1 MKGGV
6 EAVHKNL
13 QICFWNINGR
23 KSLIQSDKIVKW
35 LDKNFD
41 VVFLSETHLVKGEKY
56 KLNSFYEYHNPF
68 SKDTDRKP
76 RGGVSFFIKSDLL
89 ELVEEVDCTSPD
101 HIHVRLTNG
110 NVIFASYIAP
120 IDSPYCDP
128 SNFSQVAN
136 AFVPTDNDKVVFGGG
151 DMNGRV
157 GDLPQQKAPLPG
169 FYRPNCDVAVNDHGS
184 EIIDIC
190 NNFGCFVVNNL
201 SIGPKVY
208 DGNFTF
214 QKGTRK
220 AQNDLLLANR
230 AALSAISEFS
240 IHRVGW
246 NPSDHYP
253 ISAKCSMTFTKKSV
267 GLTAS
272 KDLLT
277 ERIITAKARGQKVR
291 ASDVNWENYTR
302 FIENDYEEYKDDVE
316 CLNETT
322 SLSKLNT
329 VVAALNNSFSRS
341 AKLATQTP
349 VSVVPEEVV
358 ETDSELYELATTMLR
373 RYEKA
378 ECSMEEFEEAR
389 EKAVDHLRLSSS
401 TAERKAWSTILKES
415 NSKALW
421 EKIDWKGILNRQDSA
436 DFPELEDL
444 KNQFLKKSETSDDST
459 LLSEVDQSQYVS
471 VLDDDIHVEE
481 IKKAHSVLKEDKS
494 TADGWAKRMV
504 TSVPLCIMLVFQV
517 IYNSILKFHVY
528 PGLWRT
534 TIVNAI
540 FKNKGSRKLAEFFR
554 GISIVYLMAKIF
566 DIILLNRFKQW
577 FKPSDLQTAYQ
588 EEMSTADHVF
598 LQRCLIAYA
607 RKVKEKLFII
617 SIDFD
622 GAFDRV
628 SRSVLIRKLCRFGA
642 GAIFVSCI
650 ASMYLKTDN
659 IIFNNGEHIVY
670 TLFAG
675 IKQGLPLSP
684 LLFLFYV
691 NDIFSY
697 FDDAYGNTNNVIY
710 EIVHVLMHA
719 DDANILAS
727 TRDIAIQKMKT
738 LLEYCK
744 INCII
749 PQYKK
754 CEFIAINGDEKDT
767 EPIPFGT
774 TVLKHVTH
782 LGTLGSHLSASGK
795 LAEDLKRHMEVRYKS
810 CIKFY
815 NFLRENKLAPLPV
828 KLDVLKACV
837 TNSVLYNCE
846 TFGNLIPHNL
856 EKTYLKLLRRTLNVR
871 INTPAL
877 TLYIE
882 SGFLPL
888 KALIHARQFKFFKRY
903 RDRALEAN
911 SSRTVLFAKL
921 LGEPTSYLQHY
932 LDLHENFVDVE
943 SIYKK
948 AAEDLK
954 ARLVSMAENDQYKYK
969 IYMDINPNLQR
980 SPFISNLHTLSGDII
995 RFRLGSHVL
1004 PIETGRWSRT
1014 ARSDRLC
1021 QTCGELGD
1029 ERHALFR
1036 CSAIDRDSLDL
1047 PESISEIWEAEDVF
1061 GLFKRLKEAKFL
1073 D

>member
-1 MKGGV
+1 MSAGKTS
-6 EAVHKNL
+6 AKTSAKIL
-13 QICFWNINGR
+13 Q
-23 KSLIQSDKIVKW
+23 W
-35 LDKNFD
+35 LNKNFD
-41 VVFLSETHLVKGEKY
+41 IVFLSETHLVKDEKY
-56 KLNSFYEYHNPF
+56 KLNSYTEYHNPF
-68 SKDTDRKP
+68 STHTDRKA
-76 RGGVSFFIKSDLL
+76 RGGVSCFIRNDLVTF
-89 ELVEEVDCTSPD
+89 VEEIDTSLSD
-101 HIHVRLTNG
+101 HILVRFTNG
-110 NVIFASYIAP
+110 NIVFGSYIAP

-128 SNFSQVAN
+128 SNFSHIAN
-136 AFVPTDNDKVVFGGG
+136 AFVPTDNGKVVFGGG

-157 GDLPQQKAPLPG
+157 GDLPQQNAPLPG
-169 FYRPNCDVAVNDHGS
+169 FYRPNCDVTVNDHGN
-184 EIIDIC
+184 EIMNIC
-190 NNFGCFVVNNL
+190 KTFGCFVVNNL
-201 SIGPKVY
+201 NSGAKVY

-214 QKGTRK
+214 QKGMRK

-230 AALSAISEFS
+230 AALSAITEFS
-240 IHRVGW
+240 IYRVGW

-253 ISAKCSMTFTKKSV
+253 ISAKCSMTFTKMSV
-267 GLTAS
+267 GLSAS

-277 ERIITAKARGQKVR
+277 ERVITARTRGRKVR
-291 ASDVNWENYTR
+291 ANEVDWENYMR
-302 FIENDYEEYKDDVE
+302 FVENDYEEYKDDVDR
-316 CLNETT
+316 LGETT

-329 VVAALNNSFSRS
+329 VVAALNNSLSRS
-341 AKLATQTP
+341 AKLATQP
-349 VSVVPEEVV
+349 SVSAVAEEEV
-358 ETDSELYELATTMLR
+358 ETESELYELATTMLR

-378 ECSMEEFEEAR
+378 ECSIEEFEVAR
-389 EKAVDHLRLSSS
+389 KNAVDHLRSSS
-401 TAERKAWSTILKES
+401 SSAERKTWCTILKES

-421 EKIDWKGILNRQDSA
+421 EKIDWKGSLNKQDSSV
-436 DFPELEDL
+436 FPELEDL
-444 KNQFLKKSETSDDST
+444 KNQFLSKSETSDDST

-471 VLDDDIHVEE
+471 VLDDDIQIEE

-504 TSVPLCIMLVFQV
+504 TSVPLCVMLVFQI
-517 IYNSILKFHVY
+517 IYSSILKYHVY
-528 PGLWRT
+528 PSLWRT

-540 FKNKGSRKLAEFFR
+540 FKNKGTRRLAEFYR

-588 EEMSTADHVF
+588 EEKSTADHVF
-598 LQRCLIAYA
+598 LERCLIAYA

-622 GAFDRV
+622 GAFDRI
-628 SRSVLIRKLCRFGA
+628 SRSVLIKKLCRFGA

-659 IIFNNGEHIVY
+659 IIFNNGEHIMY

-691 NDIFSY
+691 DDIFTY
-697 FDDAYGNTNNVIY
+697 FDNAHVNVNNVIY

-727 TRDIAIQKMKT
+727 TREIAVQKMKT
-738 LLEYCK
+738 LLQYCK

-754 CEFIAINGDEKDT
+754 CEFIAINGDERDT
-767 EPIPFGT
+767 EPLPFGDT
-774 TVLKHVTH
+774 TLRHVNH

-795 LAEDLKRHMEVRYKS
+795 LAEDLKLHMEVRYKS

-815 NFLRENKLAPLPV
+815 NFLRANKLAPLPV

-846 TFGNLIPHNL
+846 TFGNLMPPDL
-856 EKTYLKLLRRTLNVR
+856 EKTYTKLLRRTLNVR
-871 INTPAL
+871 NNTPAL

-903 RDRALEAN
+903 RDRALETD
-911 SSRTVLFAKL
+911 SPRTVLFAKL
-921 LGEPTSYLQHY
+921 LDEPTSYLQHY
-932 LDLHENFVDVE
+932 LDLHANNVDAQQ
-943 SIYKK
+943 IYKK
-948 AAEDLK
+948 AAEDMK
-954 ARLVSMAENDQYKYK
+954 AKLVSMAENDQYKYK
-969 IYMDINPNLQR
+969 IYMDMNPHLQR
-980 SPFISNLHTLSGDII
+980 SPFISNLHALSGDII

-1014 ARSDRLC
+1014 ARIDRLC
-1021 QTCGELGD
+1021 QRCDELGD
-1029 ERHALFR
+1029 ERHALFS
-1036 CSAIDRDSLDL
+1036 CTAVDRGSLNL
-1047 PESISEIWEAEDVF
+1047 SESISEIWDSDDIF
-1061 GLFKRLKEAKFL
+1061 KLFEQFKEAKFL
-1073 D
+1073 E